1 MERIGQFCPTE
12 IEMNWL
18 DIFYAFLS
26 LLGGIG
32 VFLYGMKLMGDSL
45 EMVAGNEIKRMFAKI
60 SNKKLI
66 GVGIGT
72 VTTAVVQSSA
82 AIIVMSMGFV
92 NSGLMSLTQA
102 ITISYGANI
111 GTCVTALIVAVG
123 VGGFADVQLTVIFAA
138 LAGVG
143 ALMIMFTKK
152 DKVKKIGGIITGL
165 GMIFVGLSVMTSSMS
180 IFSQSDKISAF
191 LAKISNPALLLLFG
205 ILFTALIQSSSAV
218 SGIVI
223 TMVASVPALL
233 HFDQALYIILG
244 SNIGTCITSLIAAIG
259 TNTDAK
265 RAAVINVFYKTV
277 GVIIFGILSIW
288 VPFGKMFSIFKAPAL
303 QVAMFHLFF
312 NVVATVI
319 FFPFTN
325 LMVKASEKIM
335 PEKKKPVDENEPHLY
350 FLEERLL
357 RTPPVAVAQLKNE
370 IENMAEIAKSNFD
383 KCMDAVMVG
392 KVSDVID
399 EIAKNEKCLNFLN
412 REITKYLVKL
422 SQVDLSEDDKLLI
435 STSYHTVSD
444 IERIGDYAENIS
456 EYAEKMEAD
465 KLTFSPKAISEI
477 QTLKA
482 TITNL
487 YDEVMKT
494 YKEVTL
500 DYIDKVN
507 EYEES
512 VDRQKEEMGEHHI
525 ERMNKGECT
534 PEVGAIYL
542 SLSSNAERV
551 ADHMTNIAYAVRSY
565 AKKKKKD

>member
-1 MERIGQFCPTE
+1 
-12 IEMNWL
+12 MNWL

-233 HFDQALYIILG
+233 QFDQALYIILG

-259 TNTDAK
+259 TNTNAK

-370 IENMAEIAKSNFD
+370 IENMAEIAKTNFD

-551 ADHMTNIAYAVRSY
+551 ADHMTNVAYAVKSY

>member
-1 MERIGQFCPTE
+1 MN
-12 IEMNWL
+12 NWL
-18 DIFYAFLS
+18 NVFYAFLS

-233 HFDQALYIILG
+233 QFDQALYIILG

-259 TNTDAK
+259 TNTNAK

-288 VPFGKMFSIFKAPAL
+288 VPFGKMFSVFKAPAL

-422 SQVDLSEDDKLLI
+422 SQVDLSEDDKILI

-494 YKEVTL
+494 YKEDTL

-542 SLSSNAERV
+542 SLASNAERV

>member
-1 MERIGQFCPTE
+1 
-12 IEMNWL
+12 MNWL
-18 DIFYAFLS
+18 NIFYAFLS

-233 HFDQALYIILG
+233 QFDQALYIILG

-259 TNTDAK
+259 TNTNAK

-288 VPFGKMFSIFKAPAL
+288 VPFGKMFSVFKAPAL

>member
-1 MERIGQFCPTE
+1 
-12 IEMNWL
+12 MNWL

-233 HFDQALYIILG
+233 QFDQALYIILG

-288 VPFGKMFSIFKAPAL
+288 VPFGKMFSVFKAPAL

-422 SQVDLSEDDKLLI
+422 SQVDLSEDDKILI

-494 YKEVTL
+494 YKEDTL

>member
-1 MERIGQFCPTE
+1 MN
-12 IEMNWL
+12 NWL
-18 DIFYAFLS
+18 NVFYAFLS

-233 HFDQALYIILG
+233 QFDQALYIILG

-259 TNTDAK
+259 TNTNAK

-288 VPFGKMFSIFKAPAL
+288 VPFGKMFSVFKAPAL

-494 YKEVTL
+494 YKEDTL
-500 DYIDKVN
+500 DYIGKVN

-542 SLSSNAERV
+542 SLASNAERV
-551 ADHMTNIAYAVRSY
+551 ADHMTNVAYAVRSY

>member
-1 MERIGQFCPTE
+1 
-12 IEMNWL
+12 MNWL

-205 ILFTALIQSSSAV
+205 VLFTALIQSSSAV

-233 HFDQALYIILG
+233 QFDQALYIILG

-259 TNTDAK
+259 TNTNAK

-288 VPFGKMFSIFKAPAL
+288 VPFGKMFSVFKAPAL

-370 IENMAEIAKSNFD
+370 IENMAEIAKTNFD

-551 ADHMTNIAYAVRSY
+551 ADHMTNVAYAVKSY

>member
-1 MERIGQFCPTE
+1 
-12 IEMNWL
+12 MNWL

-233 HFDQALYIILG
+233 QFDQALYIILG

-259 TNTDAK
+259 TNTNAK

-288 VPFGKMFSIFKAPAL
+288 VPFGKMFSVFKAPAL

-370 IENMAEIAKSNFD
+370 IENMAEIAKTNFD

-494 YKEVTL
+494 YKEDTL

-551 ADHMTNIAYAVRSY
+551 ADHMTNIAYAVKSY

>member
-1 MERIGQFCPTE
+1 
-12 IEMNWL
+12 MNWL

-233 HFDQALYIILG
+233 QFDQALYIILG

-259 TNTDAK
+259 TNTNAK

-288 VPFGKMFSIFKAPAL
+288 VPFGKMFSVFKAPAL

-335 PEKKKPVDENEPHLY
+335 PEKKNPVDENEPHLY

-422 SQVDLSEDDKLLI
+422 SQVDLSEDDKILI

-494 YKEVTL
+494 YKEDTL

>member
-1 MERIGQFCPTE
+1 
-12 IEMNWL
+12 MNWL

-233 HFDQALYIILG
+233 QFDQALYIILG

-259 TNTDAK
+259 TNTNAK

-288 VPFGKMFSIFKAPAL
+288 VPFGKMFSVFKAPAL

-422 SQVDLSEDDKLLI
+422 SQVDLSEDDKILI

-465 KLTFSPKAISEI
+465 NLTFSPKAISEI

-494 YKEVTL
+494 YKEDTL

>member
-1 MERIGQFCPTE
+1 MN
-12 IEMNWL
+12 NWL
-18 DIFYAFLS
+18 NVFYAFLS

-233 HFDQALYIILG
+233 QFDQALYIILG

-259 TNTDAK
+259 TNTNAK

-288 VPFGKMFSIFKAPAL
+288 VPFGKMFSVFKAPAL

-370 IENMAEIAKSNFD
+370 IVNMAEIAKSNFD

-422 SQVDLSEDDKLLI
+422 SQVDLSEDDKILI

>member
-1 MERIGQFCPTE
+1 
-12 IEMNWL
+12 MNWL

-233 HFDQALYIILG
+233 QFDQALYIILG

-259 TNTDAK
+259 TNTNAK

-288 VPFGKMFSIFKAPAL
+288 VPFGKMFSVFKAPAL

-335 PEKKKPVDENEPHLY
+335 HEKKKPVDENEPHLY

-370 IENMAEIAKSNFD
+370 IEKMAEIAKTNFD

-477 QTLKA
+477 QTLKT

-494 YKEVTL
+494 YKEDTL

>member
-1 MERIGQFCPTE
+1 
-12 IEMNWL
+12 MNWL

-233 HFDQALYIILG
+233 QFDQALYIILG

-259 TNTDAK
+259 TNTNAK

-288 VPFGKMFSIFKAPAL
+288 VPFGKMFSVFKAPAL

-335 PEKKKPVDENEPHLY
+335 PEKKKTVDENEPHLY

-482 TITNL
+482 TITKL

-494 YKEVTL
+494 YKEDTL

>member
-1 MERIGQFCPTE
+1 
-12 IEMNWL
+12 MNWL

-233 HFDQALYIILG
+233 QFDQALYIILG

-259 TNTDAK
+259 TNTNAK

-288 VPFGKMFSIFKAPAL
+288 VPFGKMFSVFKAPAL

-335 PEKKKPVDENEPHLY
+335 PDKKKPVDENEPHLY

-422 SQVDLSEDDKLLI
+422 SQVDLSEDDKILI

>member
-1 MERIGQFCPTE
+1 
-12 IEMNWL
+12 MNWL

-92 NSGLMSLTQA
+92 NSGLMSLTQSIA
-102 ITISYGANI
+102 ISYGANI

-123 VGGFADVQLTVIFAA
+123 VGGFANVNLTIIFAA

-143 ALMIMFTKK
+143 ALTIMFSKK

-165 GMIFVGLSVMTSSMS
+165 GMIFVGLSVMTDSMS
-180 IFSQSDKISAF
+180 IFSQSDKVSAF
-191 LAKISNPALLLLFG
+191 LLKISNPALLLLFG

-223 TMVASVPALL
+223 TMVAATPALL
-233 HFDQALYIILG
+233 QFDQALYIILG

-259 TNTDAK
+259 TNTNAK

-288 VPFGKMFSIFKAPAL
+288 VPFGKMFSVFKAPAL

-494 YKEVTL
+494 YKEDTL

>member
-1 MERIGQFCPTE
+1 
-12 IEMNWL
+12 MNWL

-233 HFDQALYIILG
+233 QFDQALYIILG

-259 TNTDAK
+259 TNTNAK

-288 VPFGKMFSIFKAPAL
+288 VPFGKMFSVFKAPAL

-357 RTPPVAVAQLKNE
+357 RTPPIAVAQLKNE

-494 YKEVTL
+494 HKEDTL

-542 SLSSNAERV
+542 SLASNAERV
-551 ADHMTNIAYAVRSY
+551 ADHMTNVAYAVRSY

>member
-1 MERIGQFCPTE
+1 
-12 IEMNWL
+12 MNWL

-233 HFDQALYIILG
+233 QFDQALYIILG

-259 TNTDAK
+259 TNTNAK

-288 VPFGKMFSIFKAPAL
+288 VPFGKMFSVFKAPAL

-412 REITKYLVKL
+412 REITKYLVKF

>member
-1 MERIGQFCPTE
+1 MN
-12 IEMNWL
+12 NWL
-18 DIFYAFLS
+18 NVFYAFLS

-233 HFDQALYIILG
+233 QFDQALYIILG

-259 TNTDAK
+259 TNTNAK

-288 VPFGKMFSIFKAPAL
+288 VPFGKMFSVFKAPAL

-335 PEKKKPVDENEPHLY
+335 PEKKKTVDENEPHLY

-422 SQVDLSEDDKLLI
+422 SQVDLSEDDKILI

>member
-1 MERIGQFCPTE
+1 
-12 IEMNWL
+12 MNWL

-233 HFDQALYIILG
+233 QFDQALYIILG

-259 TNTDAK
+259 TNTNAK

-288 VPFGKMFSIFKAPAL
+288 VPFGKMFSVFKASAL

-370 IENMAEIAKSNFD
+370 IKNMAEIAKSNFD

-494 YKEVTL
+494 YKEDTL

>member
-1 MERIGQFCPTE
+1 
-12 IEMNWL
+12 MNWL

-152 DKVKKIGGIITGL
+152 DKIKKIGGIITGL

-233 HFDQALYIILG
+233 QFDQALYIILG

-370 IENMAEIAKSNFD
+370 IENMAEIAKTNFD

-422 SQVDLSEDDKLLI
+422 SQVDLSEDDKILI

>member
-1 MERIGQFCPTE
+1 
-12 IEMNWL
+12 MNWL

-233 HFDQALYIILG
+233 QFDQALYIILG

-259 TNTDAK
+259 TNTNAK

-288 VPFGKMFSIFKAPAL
+288 VPFGKMFSVFKAPAL

-422 SQVDLSEDDKLLI
+422 SQVDLSEDDKILI

-494 YKEVTL
+494 YKEDTL

-512 VDRQKEEMGEHHI
+512 VDKQKEEMGERHI

-551 ADHMTNIAYAVRSY
+551 ADHMTNVAYAVKSY

>member
-1 MERIGQFCPTE
+1 
-12 IEMNWL
+12 MNWL

-233 HFDQALYIILG
+233 QFDQALYIILG

-259 TNTDAK
+259 TNTNAK

-288 VPFGKMFSIFKAPAL
+288 VPFGKMFSVFKAPAL

-465 KLTFSPKAISEI
+465 KLKFSPKAISEI

-494 YKEVTL
+494 YKEDTL

>member
-1 MERIGQFCPTE
+1 
-12 IEMNWL
+12 MNWL

-233 HFDQALYIILG
+233 QFDQALYIILG

-259 TNTDAK
+259 TNTNAK

-288 VPFGKMFSIFKAPAL
+288 VPFGKMFSVFKAPAL

-422 SQVDLSEDDKLLI
+422 SQVDLSEDDKILI

-487 YDEVMKT
+487 YDEVIKT
-494 YKEVTL
+494 YKEDTL

>member
-1 MERIGQFCPTE
+1 
-12 IEMNWL
+12 MNWL

-233 HFDQALYIILG
+233 QFDQALYIILG

-259 TNTDAK
+259 TNTNAK

-288 VPFGKMFSIFKAPAL
+288 VLFGKMFSVFKAPAL

-422 SQVDLSEDDKLLI
+422 SQVDLSEDDKILI

-542 SLSSNAERV
+542 SLASNAERV
-551 ADHMTNIAYAVRSY
+551 ADHMTNVAYAVRSY

>member
-1 MERIGQFCPTE
+1 MN
-12 IEMNWL
+12 NWL
-18 DIFYAFLS
+18 NVFYAFLS

-233 HFDQALYIILG
+233 QFDQALYIILG

-259 TNTDAK
+259 TNTNAK

-277 GVIIFGILSIW
+277 GVVIFGILSIW
-288 VPFGKMFSIFKAPAL
+288 VPFGKMFSVFKAPAL

>member
-1 MERIGQFCPTE
+1 
-12 IEMNWL
+12 MNWL

-233 HFDQALYIILG
+233 KFDQALYIILG

-259 TNTDAK
+259 TNTNAK

-370 IENMAEIAKSNFD
+370 IENMAEIAKTNFD

>member
-1 MERIGQFCPTE
+1 
-12 IEMNWL
+12 MNWL

-233 HFDQALYIILG
+233 QFDQALYIILG

-259 TNTDAK
+259 TNTNAK

-288 VPFGKMFSIFKAPAL
+288 VPFGKMFSVFKAPAL

-370 IENMAEIAKSNFD
+370 IENMAEIAKTNFD

-494 YKEVTL
+494 YKEDTL

>member
-1 MERIGQFCPTE
+1 
-12 IEMNWL
+12 MNWL

-233 HFDQALYIILG
+233 QFDQALYIILG

-370 IENMAEIAKSNFD
+370 IENMAEIAKTNFD

-551 ADHMTNIAYAVRSY
+551 ADHMTNVAYAVRSY

>member
-1 MERIGQFCPTE
+1 MN
-12 IEMNWL
+12 NWL
-18 DIFYAFLS
+18 NVFYAFLS

-165 GMIFVGLSVMTSSMS
+165 GMIFVGLSVMTSSME
-180 IFSQSDKISAF
+180 IFAKSDKISAF

-233 HFDQALYIILG
+233 QFDQALYIILG

-259 TNTDAK
+259 TNTNAK

-288 VPFGKMFSIFKAPAL
+288 VPFGKMFSVFKAPAL

-542 SLSSNAERV
+542 SLASNAERV
-551 ADHMTNIAYAVRSY
+551 ADHMTNVAYAVRSY

>member
-1 MERIGQFCPTE
+1 
-12 IEMNWL
+12 MNWL

-233 HFDQALYIILG
+233 QFDQALYIILG

-259 TNTDAK
+259 TNTNAK

-370 IENMAEIAKSNFD
+370 IENMAEIAKTNFD

-494 YKEVTL
+494 YKEDTL

-551 ADHMTNIAYAVRSY
+551 ADHMTNVAYAVKSY

>member
-1 MERIGQFCPTE
+1 
-12 IEMNWL
+12 MNWL

-233 HFDQALYIILG
+233 QFDQALYIILG

-259 TNTDAK
+259 TNTNAK

-335 PEKKKPVDENEPHLY
+335 PEKKKTVDENEPHLY

-370 IENMAEIAKSNFD
+370 IENMAEIAKTNFD

-494 YKEVTL
+494 YKEDTL

-551 ADHMTNIAYAVRSY
+551 ADHMTNVAYAVKSY

>member
-1 MERIGQFCPTE
+1 
-12 IEMNWL
+12 
-18 DIFYAFLS
+18 
-26 LLGGIG
+26 
-32 VFLYGMKLMGDSL
+32 
-45 EMVAGNEIKRMFAKI
+45 
-60 SNKKLI
+60 
-66 GVGIGT
+66 
-72 VTTAVVQSSA
+72 
-82 AIIVMSMGFV
+82 
-92 NSGLMSLTQA
+92 
-102 ITISYGANI
+102 
-111 GTCVTALIVAVG
+111 
-123 VGGFADVQLTVIFAA
+123 
-138 LAGVG
+138 
-143 ALMIMFTKK
+143 MIMFTKK

-233 HFDQALYIILG
+233 QFDQALYIILG

-259 TNTDAK
+259 TNTNAK

-288 VPFGKMFSIFKAPAL
+288 VPFGKMFSVFKAPAL

-370 IENMAEIAKSNFD
+370 IVNMAEIAKSNFD

-392 KVSDVID
+392 EVSDVID

-422 SQVDLSEDDKLLI
+422 SQVDLSEDDKILI

>member
-1 MERIGQFCPTE
+1 
-12 IEMNWL
+12 MNWL

-233 HFDQALYIILG
+233 QFDQALYIILG

-259 TNTDAK
+259 TNTNAK

-288 VPFGKMFSIFKAPAL
+288 VPFGKMFSVFKAPAL

-383 KCMDAVMVG
+383 KCMDAVMVD

-422 SQVDLSEDDKLLI
+422 SQVDLSEDDKILI

>member
-1 MERIGQFCPTE
+1 
-12 IEMNWL
+12 MNWL

-233 HFDQALYIILG
+233 QFDQALYIILG

-259 TNTDAK
+259 TNTNAK

-288 VPFGKMFSIFKAPAL
+288 VPFGKMFSVFKAPAL

-487 YDEVMKT
+487 YEEVMKT
-494 YKEVTL
+494 YKEDTL

-512 VDRQKEEMGEHHI
+512 VDKQKEEMGEHHI

>member
-1 MERIGQFCPTE
+1 
-12 IEMNWL
+12 MNWL

-233 HFDQALYIILG
+233 QFDQALYIILG

-259 TNTDAK
+259 TNTNAK

-288 VPFGKMFSIFKAPAL
+288 VPFGKMFSVFKAPAL

-465 KLTFSPKAISEI
+465 NLTFSPKAISEI

-494 YKEVTL
+494 YKEDTL

>member
-1 MERIGQFCPTE
+1 
-12 IEMNWL
+12 MNWL

-233 HFDQALYIILG
+233 QFDQALYIILG

-259 TNTDAK
+259 TNTNAK

-288 VPFGKMFSIFKAPAL
+288 VPFGKMFSVFKAPAL

-542 SLSSNAERV
+542 SLASNAERV
-551 ADHMTNIAYAVRSY
+551 ADHMTNVAYAVRSY

>member
-1 MERIGQFCPTE
+1 
-12 IEMNWL
+12 MNWL

-60 SNKKLI
+60 SNKKFI

-233 HFDQALYIILG
+233 QFDQALYIILG

-259 TNTDAK
+259 TNTNAK

-288 VPFGKMFSIFKAPAL
+288 VPFGKMFSVFKAPAL

-335 PEKKKPVDENEPHLY
+335 PEKKKPVDENVPHLY

-494 YKEVTL
+494 YKEDTL

-512 VDRQKEEMGEHHI
+512 VDKQKEEMGEHHI

>member
-1 MERIGQFCPTE
+1 
-12 IEMNWL
+12 MNWL

-233 HFDQALYIILG
+233 QFDQALYIILG

-259 TNTDAK
+259 TNTNAK

-288 VPFGKMFSIFKAPAL
+288 VPFGKMFSVFKAPAL

-494 YKEVTL
+494 YKEDTL

-551 ADHMTNIAYAVRSY
+551 ADHMTNVAYAVRSY